1 MMRDRTAT
9 PCFPRHYAEGPELR
23 FLHTADWHLGRIFH
37 ARSLLEDQ
45 AHVLDQFVEL
55 VRDVRPDAVLI
66 AGDVYDRAVPP
77 PEAVALLDDVLARI
91 VVDAGVPVVM
101 IAGNHDSA
109 QRLDFGAR
117 LLSARGLHV
126 AGRASADATCVTL
139 HDAHGEV
146 RIYALPYAEPAA
158 VRDAFGVELSSHEAA
173 LGAQLDAIRASHP
186 PGVRAVAVAHAFV
199 VGGAVSESERP
210 LSVGGSGAVAADLF
224 HGFDFVALGHLH
236 RPQTIGRRV
245 HYAGS
250 LLKYSLSETEHRKSV
265 SLIEI
270 GQNGEVRIE
279 AIALQPL
286 RDLRIVNGELAQLI
300 AAGMADARRDDYIH
314 AVLTD
319 TGALLDPMARLREAY
334 PNTLAI
340 ERAILSRSGTAG
352 EASRRVR
359 ETDTGNLFA
368 SFFRE
373 VADIDLDSEQRRAL
387 DALLA
392 RMEASERESA

>member
-1 MMRDRTAT
+1 M
-9 PCFPRHYAEGPELR
+9 R
-23 FLHTADWHLGRIFH
+23 FLHTADWHLGRLFH

-45 AHVLDQFVEL
+45 AHVLDQFVAL

-91 VVDAGVPVVM
+91 VVEADVPVVM

-117 LLSARGLHV
+117 LLAARGLHV
-126 AGRASADATCVTL
+126 AGRTGPEAACVSL
-139 HDAHGEV
+139 RDAHGEV
-146 RIYALPYAEPAA
+146 RIYALPYAEPAV
-158 VRDAFGVELSSHEAA
+158 VRDALGVELSSHEAA

-186 PGVRAVAVAHAFV
+186 AGVRAVAVGHAFV

-210 LSVGGSGAVAADLF
+210 LSVGGSGAVGADLF

-236 RPQTIGRRV
+236 RPQTIGERI

-250 LLKYSLSETEHRKSV
+250 LLKYSLSEADHHKTV
-265 SLIEI
+265 SLVELDDK
-270 GQNGEVRIE
+270 GAVRIE
-279 AIALQPL
+279 PIALKPR
-286 RDLRIVNGELAQLI
+286 RDLRILTGELAALV
-300 AAGMADARRDDYIH
+300 AAGLADARRDDYVH

-334 PNTLAI
+334 PNALAI
-340 ERAILSRSGTAG
+340 ERAILARSGQAG
-352 EASRRVR
+352 EAGRRMR
-359 ETDTGNLFA
+359 ELDTGSLFA
-368 SFFRE
+368 NFFRE
-373 VADIDLDSEQRRAL
+373 VADADLDGDQRRAL
-387 DALLA
+387 DHLLA
-392 RMEASERESA
+392 GMEASERESA

>member
-1 MMRDRTAT
+1 M
-9 PCFPRHYAEGPELR
+9 R
-23 FLHTADWHLGRIFH
+23 FLHTADWHLGRLFH
-37 ARSLLEDQ
+37 ARSLIEDQ
-45 AHVLDQFVEL
+45 AHVLDQFVAL
-55 VRDVRPDAVLI
+55 VREVRPDAVLI

-109 QRLDFGAR
+109 QRLGFGAR

-126 AGRASADATCVTL
+126 AGRTGPETSCVTL

-158 VRDAFGVELSSHEAA
+158 VRDALGVDLPTHEAA
-173 LGAQLDAIRASHP
+173 LGAQLDAIRATHP
-186 PGVRAVAVAHAFV
+186 AGVRAVAVAHAFV

-210 LSVGGSGAVAADLF
+210 LTVGGSGAVAAGLF

-236 RPQTIGRRV
+236 RPQTIGERV

-250 LLKYSLSETEHRKSV
+250 LLKYSLSEAGHHKTV

-270 GQNGEVRIE
+270 DADGGIRIE
-279 AIALQPL
+279 ALPLQPL
-286 RDLRIVNGELAQLI
+286 RDLRVLTGTLPQLLE
-300 AAGMADARRDDYIH
+300 AGATDPRRQDYVY

-319 TGALLDPMARLREAY
+319 TGALLDPMARLRQVY
-334 PNTLAI
+334 PNALAM
-340 ERAILSRSGTAG
+340 ERVVLARSGQAG
-352 EASRRVR
+352 EAGRGLR
-359 ETDTGNLFA
+359 ELDTGSLFA
-368 SFFRE
+368 NFFRE
-373 VADIDLDSEQRRAL
+373 VADADLDGDQRRAI
-387 DALLA
+387 DDLLA
-392 RMEASERESA
+392 GMEASERESA

>member
-1 MMRDRTAT
+1 M
-9 PCFPRHYAEGPELR
+9 R
-23 FLHTADWHLGRIFH
+23 FLHTADWHLGRLFH
-37 ARSLLEDQ
+37 ARSLIEDQ
-45 AHVLDQFVEL
+45 AHVLDQFVAL

-91 VVDAGVPVVM
+91 VVEADVPVVM

-117 LLSARGLHV
+117 LLAARGLHV
-126 AGRASADATCVTL
+126 AGRTGPETACVSL

-146 RIYALPYAEPAA
+146 RIYALPYAEPAV
-158 VRDAFGVELSSHEAA
+158 VRDALGVDLSSHEAA

-186 PGVRAVAVAHAFV
+186 AGVRAVAVGHAFV

-210 LSVGGSGAVAADLF
+210 LSVGGSGAVGAGLF

-236 RPQTIGRRV
+236 RPQTIGERI

-250 LLKYSLSETEHRKSV
+250 LLKYSLSEADHHKTV
-265 SLIEI
+265 SLVELDEK
-270 GQNGEVRIE
+270 GAVRIE
-279 AIALQPL
+279 PIALQPR
-286 RDLRIVNGELAQLI
+286 RDLRILTGELAGLVE
-300 AAGMADARRDDYIH
+300 AGLADARRDDYVY

-334 PNTLAI
+334 PNALAI
-340 ERAILSRSGTAG
+340 ERAILSRSGQAG
-352 EASRRVR
+352 EAGRRMR
-359 ETDTGNLFA
+359 ELDTGSLFA
-368 SFFRE
+368 NFFRE
-373 VADIDLDSEQRRAL
+373 VADADLDGDQRRAL
-387 DALLA
+387 DHLLA
-392 RMEASERESA
+392 GMEASERESA

>member
-1 MMRDRTAT
+1 MRDRTAR
-9 PCFPRHYAEGPELR
+9 PCFTRHRAEGPELR
-23 FLHTADWHLGRIFH
+23 FLHTADWHLGRLFH
-37 ARSLLEDQ
+37 ARSLIEDQ
-45 AHVLDQFVEL
+45 AHVLDQFVAL

-91 VVDAGVPVVM
+91 VVEADVPVVM

-117 LLSARGLHV
+117 LLAARGLHV
-126 AGRASADATCVTL
+126 AGRTGPATACVSL

-146 RIYALPYAEPAA
+146 RIYALPYAEPAV
-158 VRDAFGVELSSHEAA
+158 VRDALGVDLSSHEAA

-186 PGVRAVAVAHAFV
+186 AGVRAVAVGHAFV

-210 LSVGGSGAVAADLF
+210 LSVGGSGAVGAGLF

-236 RPQTIGRRV
+236 RPQTIGERI

-250 LLKYSLSETEHRKSV
+250 LLKYSLSEADHHKTV
-265 SLIEI
+265 SLVELDEK
-270 GQNGEVRIE
+270 GAVRIE
-279 AIALQPL
+279 PIALQPR
-286 RDLRIVNGELAQLI
+286 RDLRILTGELAGLVE
-300 AAGMADARRDDYIH
+300 AGLADARRDDYVY

-334 PNTLAI
+334 PNALAI
-340 ERAILSRSGTAG
+340 ERAILSRSGQAG
-352 EASRRVR
+352 EAGRRMR
-359 ETDTGNLFA
+359 ELDTGSLFA
-368 SFFRE
+368 NFFRE
-373 VADIDLDSEQRRAL
+373 VADADLDGDQRRAL
-387 DALLA
+387 DHLLA
-392 RMEASERESA
+392 GMEASERESA

>member
-1 MMRDRTAT
+1 MMRDRTAP
-9 PCFPRHYAEGPELR
+9 PCFTRHRAQGPELR
-23 FLHTADWHLGRIFH
+23 FLHTADWHLGRLFH

-45 AHVLDQFVEL
+45 AHVLDQFVAL

-91 VVDAGVPVVM
+91 VVEAGVPVVM

-126 AGRASADATCVTL
+126 AGRTGPEPACVTL

-146 RIYALPYAEPAA
+146 RIYALPYAEPAV
-158 VRDAFGVELSSHEAA
+158 VRDALGVDLSSHEAA

-186 PGVRAVAVAHAFV
+186 AGVRAVAVGHAFV

-210 LSVGGSGAVAADLF
+210 LSVGGSGAVAAELF

-236 RPQTIGRRV
+236 RPQTIGGRV
-245 HYAGS
+245 HYSGS
-250 LLKYSLSETEHRKSV
+250 LLKYSLSEADHLKTV
-265 SLIEI
+265 SLIDMDEK
-270 GQNGEVRIE
+270 GAVRIE
-279 AIALQPL
+279 QIALRPQ
-286 RDLRIVNGELAQLI
+286 RDLRILTGELAQLVEAG
-300 AAGMADARRDDYIH
+300 AADPGRDDYVY

-319 TGALLDPMARLREAY
+319 EGALLDPMARLREAY
-334 PNTLAI
+334 PNALAI
-340 ERAILSRSGTAG
+340 ERAILARSGQAG
-352 EASRRVR
+352 ETGRRMR
-359 ETDTGNLFA
+359 ELDTGSLFA
-368 SFFRE
+368 NFFRE
-373 VADIDLDSEQRRAL
+373 VADADLDGDQRRAL
-387 DALLA
+387 DHILA
-392 RMEASERESA
+392 GMEAAERESA

>member
-9 PCFPRHYAEGPELR
+9 PCFTRHRAQGPELR
-23 FLHTADWHLGRIFH
+23 FLHTADWHLGRLFH

-45 AHVLDQFVEL
+45 AHVLDQFVAL

-91 VVDAGVPVVM
+91 VVEAGVPVVM

-126 AGRASADATCVTL
+126 AGRTGPEPTCVTL

-146 RIYALPYAEPAA
+146 RIYALPYAEPAV
-158 VRDAFGVELSSHEAA
+158 VRDALGVDLSSHEAA

-186 PGVRAVAVAHAFV
+186 AGVRAVAVGHAFV

-210 LSVGGSGAVAADLF
+210 LSVGGSGAVAAGLF

-236 RPQTIGRRV
+236 RPQTIDGRV
-245 HYAGS
+245 HYSGS
-250 LLKYSLSETEHRKSV
+250 LLKYSLSEADHLKTV
-265 SLIEI
+265 SLVELDEK
-270 GQNGEVRIE
+270 GAVRIE
-279 AIALQPL
+279 PIALRPQ
-286 RDLRIVNGELAQLI
+286 RDLRILTGELAQLV
-300 AAGMADARRDDYIH
+300 AAGAADPGRDDYVY

-319 TGALLDPMARLREAY
+319 EGALLDPMARLREAY
-334 PNTLAI
+334 PNALAI
-340 ERAILSRSGTAG
+340 ERAILARSGQAG
-352 EASRRVR
+352 ETGRRMR
-359 ETDTGNLFA
+359 ELDTGSLFA
-368 SFFRE
+368 NFFRE
-373 VADIDLDSEQRRAL
+373 VADADLDGDQRRAL
-387 DALLA
+387 DHILA
-392 RMEASERESA
+392 GMEAAERESA